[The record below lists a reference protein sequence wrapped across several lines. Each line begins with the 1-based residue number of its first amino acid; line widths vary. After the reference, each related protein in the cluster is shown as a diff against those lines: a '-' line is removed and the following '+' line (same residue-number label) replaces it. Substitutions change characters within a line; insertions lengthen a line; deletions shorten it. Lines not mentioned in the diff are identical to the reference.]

1 MERDWRLP
9 LLVVENNCKLPSG
22 LTLEGKLEA
31 FLILTAIMFSLRI
44 IASPVAITNLT
55 FCFDMHGILFHA
67 VFCKV
72 SECIIERKMC
82 EHVTSMPMSV
92 CYYLFI

>member
-1 MERDWRLP
+1 M
-9 LLVVENNCKLPSG
+9 VVEYYKCKLPSSG

-44 IASPVAITNLT
+44 IVSTVAITNLT

-72 SECIIERKMC
+72 S
-82 EHVTSMPMSV
+82 VS
-92 CYYLFI
+92 